1 MKEFSS
7 LRNTNRADLPGG
19 KRAWL
24 VLAASCCL
32 AASPLAQA
40 DSGWLWLDG
49 SGHKVYSDMP
59 PPPSVSSRNILRRPA
74 TDMAAPVPLSAAE
87 PPAKAGTANVAAG
100 AQTPGKPSPAS
111 SLDHPATPS
120 ATLSDAELR
129 AAVEQRNAEI
139 RQQNCRQAREALTTL
154 SSELPLITT
163 DAKGEPVT
171 LSDEVRAAEIRR
183 LRQAEQ
189 DNCRPR
195 TAVQ

>member
-7 LRNTNRADLPGG
+7 LRNTNRAQLPGG

-40 DSGWLWLDG
+40 ESGWLWLDG

-59 PPPSVSSRNILRRPA
+59 PPPSVPSRNILRRPA

-87 PPAKAGTANVAAG
+87 PAQAGTANVAAG
-100 AQTPGKPSPAS
+100 AQTPGKQSLAA
-111 SLDHPATPS
+111 SLDRPATPS
-120 ATLSDAELR
+120 ATLSDAQLR

-163 DAKGEPVT
+163 DTKGEPVA
-171 LSDEVRAAEIRR
+171 LSDEARAGEIRR

>member
-7 LRNTNRADLPGG
+7 LRNTNRAELPGG

-40 DSGWLWLDG
+40 ESGWLWLDG

-59 PPPSVSSRNILRRPA
+59 PPPSVPSRNILRRPA
-74 TDMAAPVPLSAAE
+74 TDLAAPVPLSAAE
-87 PPAKAGTANVAAG
+87 PAKAGTANVAAG
-100 AQTPGKPSPAS
+100 AQTPGKQSLAS
-111 SLDHPATPS
+111 SLDRPATPS
-120 ATLSDAELR
+120 ATLSDAQLR

-163 DAKGEPVT
+163 DAKGEPVA
-171 LSDEVRAAEIRR
+171 LSDEARAVEIRR
-183 LRQAEQ
+183 LHQAEQ